1 MRLIVDAMGGDHA
14 PAEIVKGSVDAA
26 AAYGVALTLVGDAQ
40 KISEELSKLG
50 ASKDSFEIIPASEVI
65 TMEDA
70 PVAAIKQKSDSSMVR
85 GLSLLR
91 QEPDSV
97 FISAGNTGA
106 LMAGGLLKVGRIRG
120 IDRPA
125 LAPLMPNKGPGTL
138 LIDAGANTE
147 CKPENLVQFARM
159 GAIYMEKM
167 LGRSHP
173 KVGLVNIGAEE
184 SKGSELYKAS
194 YALLKQASG
203 LNFAGNVEARD
214 IPEGAVDVL
223 VCDGFTGNILLK
235 YTEGLAL
242 TLFSMLKIE
251 MLKTPVRKIG
261 ALILKPGLQDFKN
274 RMDYAEHGGAPLL
287 GINGGIMKA
296 HGSSKARAIQNAI
309 RQGKLFMDHHVLQ
322 SIRDSIPEN

>member
-70 PVAAIKQKSDSSMVR
+70 PVAAIKQKSDSSMAR

-173 KVGLVNIGAEE
+173 KVGLVNIGAH
-184 SKGSELYKAS
+184 
-194 YALLKQASG
+194 
-203 LNFAGNVEARD
+203 
-214 IPEGAVDVL
+214 EGAV
-223 VCDGFTGNILLK
+223 FSKAETGGSGRQDAFGLQQFGYRCRKRQNARLGMLGTHQISFGPFKAKLGQ
-235 YTEGLAL
+235 GLA
-242 TLFSMLKIE
+242 E
-251 MLKTPVRKIG
+251 QGVRPVK
-261 ALILKPGLQDFKN
+261 DVSN
-274 RMDYAEHGGAPLL
+274 HRMR
-287 GINGGIMKA
+287 I
-296 HGSSKARAIQNAI
+296 
-309 RQGKLFMDHHVLQ
+309 V
-322 SIRDSIPEN
+322 